1 MNESIRDIIKTKGRR
16 HDWLAEQIGITP
28 VRLSQ
33 LLSGERRWRVEE
45 AMKLAE
51 VLDEPMDRLFLP
63 DDGKVACQS
72 GNVT

>member
-1 MNESIRDIIKTKGRR
+1 MSECIREAINRSGRR
-16 HDWLAEQIGITP
+16 HDWLAAQIGITP

-63 DDGKVACQS
+63 ECGKVACQD
-72 GNVT
+72 GK